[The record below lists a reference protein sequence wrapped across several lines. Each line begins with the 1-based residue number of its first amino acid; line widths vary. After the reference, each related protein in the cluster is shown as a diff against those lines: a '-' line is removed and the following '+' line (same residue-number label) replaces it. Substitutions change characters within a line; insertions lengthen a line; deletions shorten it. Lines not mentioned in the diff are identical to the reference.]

1 LQRHKGGDLLG
12 ELVHVIVEAETS
24 QGLPSSNCRTKQ
36 SLENKDEGGEGGRN
50 GMDRGMLAYILEL
63 NALRA
68 RSSAIQ
74 GENDVPTQEVR
85 EYPCI
90 LYVFALLWFE

>member
-1 LQRHKGGDLLG
+1 
-12 ELVHVIVEAETS
+12 
-24 QGLPSSNCRTKQ
+24 
-36 SLENKDEGGEGGRN
+36 
-50 GMDRGMLAYILEL
+50 MDRGMLAYILEL